1 MYIDHETTTQS
12 SMRIRTKTLD
22 TCKYLGYTVRKKLKF
37 CGYELILAINKA
49 SKIFLL
55 AWIFGA
61 EWYFST
67 RVLNHILKIW

>member
-1 MYIDHETTTQS
+1 MYVGLETATQS

-22 TCKYLGYTVRKKLKF
+22 TRPKYLGYTVQKKLKF
-37 CGYELILAINKA
+37 CGIELSLSAGLNLAINKA

-61 EWYFST
+61 
-67 RVLNHILKIW
+67 